1 MRGISLITS
10 LRIHMILFFK
20 ITERTFQGYSVK
32 IICLLKHTSSLITF
46 AKKKK
51 KKSCVC
57 CGNEKASKVSTTEPL
72 ILPFHQVSDN

>member
-51 KKSCVC
+51 KKAVC
-57 CGNEKASKVSTTEPL
+57 AVAMKKLVKSAQLSP
-72 ILPFHQVSDN
+72 